1 MMENSCAN
9 NLEIDQEI
17 QEKKYG
23 IEFDS
28 EDDNGVEGATDY
40 PYN

>member
-28 EDDNGVEGATDY
+28 EDDFAAAMAAA
-40 PYN
+40 